1 MKKNIIMGLLVIGLI
16 SSYIYAAPAQKLIL
30 VSGTY
35 TTSGMPNSHIYISN
49 IGAGLGNSAEI
60 TLYDNDVNYE
70 VYTGRIRINSNGRS
84 YIRWSDGSEEDVVIV
99 SSTKFGA
106 GLNTWELKQY

>member
-1 MKKNIIMGLLVIGLI
+1 MKKKYYYGSISYRFNIILYLCCP
-16 SSYIYAAPAQKLIL
+16 SSKIIL

-49 IGAGLGNSAEI
+49 TGAGLGNSAEI

-70 VYTGRIRINSNGRS
+70 VYTGRIRINSNG
-84 YIRWSDGSEEDVVIV
+84 
-99 SSTKFGA
+99 
-106 GLNTWELKQY
+106 